1 MGVSW
6 LDQRATDRAYDD
18 VDEFDEPVTNAF
30 TGTSKTWIAD
40 ATLKWAPHG
49 DPTQHQLKLQGEY
62 MHRTESGAL
71 AFDVTG
77 QNLSGAYDSVQS
89 GWYIQAVYEFMQR
102 WRAGLRYD
110 SLDSGHPDI
119 GLVTAGV
126 LPLTAFPALL
136 PATPDRTTFMVDWS
150 LSRVLAPARPVRLGR
165 GARRRRTRPAAA
177 AAIHLLHRRPRRPQ
191 VLGSPRNMPRFI
203 RLLSVLAA
211 LWLLAAAVPAQ
222 AALKVLATT
231 PDWASLTTELG
242 GDKVNVYTAT
252 SAFQDVHRVDAKPSL
267 VARARSADLVVA
279 TGAELEIGWMPVL
292 LQDSGNSKIQPG
304 SPGYFEAAPL
314 VHLLEV
320 PSAVDRSMGD
330 IHPLGNPHVS
340 SNPHNIA
347 IIAAALSA
355 RAWRRWIPPTRPFY
369 QQRGADFQK
378 RWTAATAKWEA
389 QAAPLKGV
397 GVVVIHRDQA
407 YLCHWLGLKE
417 LAAIEPKPG
426 VPPSAGYLA
435 ELVTKLG
442 ATPPKMILRN
452 AYNDP
457 KAADWLAERIH
468 APVVLL
474 PYSVGGTPE
483 AKDLF
488 GLFDDT
494 VNRLLAAAK

>member
-1 MGVSW
+1 
-6 LDQRATDRAYDD
+6 
-18 VDEFDEPVTNAF
+18 
-30 TGTSKTWIAD
+30 
-40 ATLKWAPHG
+40 
-49 DPTQHQLKLQGEY
+49 
-62 MHRTESGAL
+62 
-71 AFDVTG
+71 
-77 QNLSGAYDSVQS
+77 
-89 GWYIQAVYEFMQR
+89 
-102 WRAGLRYD
+102 
-110 SLDSGHPDI
+110 
-119 GLVTAGV
+119 
-126 LPLTAFPALL
+126 
-136 PATPDRTTFMVDWS
+136 
-150 LSRVLAPARPVRLGR
+150 
-165 GARRRRTRPAAA
+165 
-177 AAIHLLHRRPRRPQ
+177 
-191 VLGSPRNMPRFI
+191 MPRLTS
-203 RLLSVLAA
+203 RLSVLSLA
-211 LWLLAAAVPAQ
+211 WLCLATAPAQ

-231 PDWASLTTELG
+231 PDWASLTSELG

-267 VARARSADLVVA
+267 VARARTADLVVA
-279 TGAELEIGWMPVL
+279 TGADLEIGWMPVL
-292 LQDSGNSKIQPG
+292 QQDSGNTKIQPG

-330 IHPLGNPHVS
+330 IHPLGNPHVTL
-340 SNPHNIA
+340 NPHNIA

-355 RAWRRWIPPTRPFY
+355 RLAQLDPSNAALY

-378 RWTAATAKWEA
+378 RWTTATAKWETE
-389 QAAPLKGV
+389 AAPLRGV

-407 YLCHWLGLKE
+407 YLCNWLGLKE

-435 ELVTKLG
+435 ELVTRLA
-442 ATPPKMILRN
+442 ATPPKIILRS

-457 KAADWLAERIH
+457 KAADWLSERIH